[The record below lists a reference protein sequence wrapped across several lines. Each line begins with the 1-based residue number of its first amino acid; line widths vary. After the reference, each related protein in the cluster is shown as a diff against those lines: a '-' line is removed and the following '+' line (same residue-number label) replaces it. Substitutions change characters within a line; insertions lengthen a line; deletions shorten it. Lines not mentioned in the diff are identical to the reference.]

1 MQKLERYI
9 LKNQQMSVNAGTV
22 LKVLGKPPI
31 NWSDVIVRESIQ
43 NSLDAAQNQITNKI
57 TFEINILK
65 VENTNLLIDNLFFLK
80 QEENDLLFKRLA
92 DRIRLGDPAIL
103 ILKDS
108 GTTGLSGPIRRDDK
122 EWDLNNERK
131 NFDNL
136 VYQLGI
142 NHGTS
147 GSGGS
152 YGFGKSSYYHL
163 NQSGLVMYYSRSKEG
178 QRIAFSM
185 ISEREHKEEIASTGI
200 CWWGENYFYN
210 GIEYAAPIT
219 DEIRIN
225 EILSSLNLND
235 IAYKVDEFG
244 TLIAII
250 APDLNKLTDISNID
264 EIEEDLNSNEKDN
277 NAKFEEKI
285 NKVNEVIKKCILKWY
300 WPRIYETH
308 ENNENGIIKPLVV
321 ILNDHKITLPP
332 PLIEMGK
339 LLEAAEY
346 SNTNEINKEE
356 VDFKVEKINHKF
368 GNVLIGSLAY
378 RKINISSSEKSDY
391 FNKIAMIREP
401 RMVVYYQDVQKKIDI
416 TTISVF
422 LVNSNFKAKS
432 YANDLNLQKL
442 DNAFRDSESATHS
455 EWNYQIFDES
465 KKWFRGYVKKAKEE
479 TIRIINNSLIDTEPL
494 INSKT
499 LGVIAKNLG
508 KLLSSE
514 APGGMKI
521 IKNGGLQNS
530 ANNNNKERKIKVI
543 SAATEFEDENIMTIN
558 ILLGNYEFNVSYKM
572 TLLAKSTSEALSQT
586 EWQRQLGGGFP
597 FKLLSAYSK
606 DFNLNLKKTE
616 NIIDFILEN
625 NEIKQANILLKI
637 QVEKMDSLISFE
649 INKS

>member
-1 MQKLERYI
+1 
-9 LKNQQMSVNAGTV
+9 MSVNAGTV

-43 NSLDAAQNQITNKI
+43 NSLDAAQINIENKI
-57 TFEINILK
+57 TFNINILN
-65 VENTNLLIDNLFFLK
+65 VDNINHLIENLIFLK
-80 QEENDLLFKRLA
+80 QDENDLLFKRLA
-92 DRIRLGDPAIL
+92 NRIRLGDPVIL
-103 ILKDS
+103 VLKDS

-152 YGFGKSSYYHL
+152 YGFGKSSYFHL
-163 NQSGLVMYYSRSKEG
+163 NQSGLIMFYSRSKEG

-185 ISEREHKEEIASTGI
+185 ISEREHKDEIASTGI
-200 CWWGENYFYN
+200 CWWGEKYIYN

-219 DEIRIN
+219 DESRIN
-225 EILSSLNLND
+225 EILNSLKLND
-235 IAYKVDEFG
+235 LAYKLDDFG
-244 TLIAII
+244 TLVAII
-250 APDLNKLTDISNID
+250 APDLNKLTEISNID
-264 EIEEDLNSNEKDN
+264 GTEDDIIYSETDN
-277 NAKFEEKI
+277 ISKIEEKI
-285 NKVNEVIKKCILKWY
+285 NKVNEVFKKSILKWY

-308 ENNENGIIKPLVV
+308 QNNESGIIKPLVV
-321 ILNDHKITLPP
+321 YLNNQKITLPQ

-339 LLEAAEY
+339 LLEAAEL
-346 SNTNEINKEE
+346 SNTNEINNED
-356 VDFKVEKINHKF
+356 VDFKVERINHKF

-401 RMVVYYQDVQKKIDI
+401 RMVVYYQDVQKKIDL

-422 LVNSNFKAKS
+422 LVNSNFKVKS
-432 YANDLNLQKL
+432 FANDLNLQKL

-479 TIRIINNSLIDTEPL
+479 TIRIINNSLIDTQPL

-514 APGGMKI
+514 SPGGMRM
-521 IKNGGLQNS
+521 IKNGGGQNS
-530 ANNNNKERKIKVI
+530 ANNKKENKIKVI
-543 SAATEFEDENIMTIN
+543 SAVSEFEDENVMTIN
-558 ILLGNYEFNVSYKM
+558 ILLSNYELNVPYKM
-572 TLLAKSTSEALSQT
+572 TLLAKSTSEALSQS

-606 DFNLNLKKTE
+606 DLNLNLKNTE
-616 NIIDFILEN
+616 NIIDFMINKKEM
-625 NEIKQANILLKI
+625 KQASILLKI

-649 INKS
+649 ITKS